1 VISGFDAGNKDVMD
15 RYSRRVLVG
24 DIGGTNIRFAIT
36 DIDELTISDFALLSS
51 GDFQDPLE
59 ALGKYLKTVPNNPAM
74 VSLAIAGPVNGD
86 SAKMVNRPWTFDRK
100 AVAAAAG
107 AEVVHFV
114 NDFEA
119 LALALPHLTSYELH
133 QIGGGTVAEGA
144 AKAVLGPGT
153 GLGVAGLVHA
163 HTGWV
168 AIGGEGGHASFG
180 ATDRAELDLFA
191 EITADLEERSA
202 EDLISGRGLMGLY
215 QVIARRGGQE
225 PTAANPPAVVEEA
238 LVKND
243 PVAREALE
251 QFAVWLGRFAGD
263 IGLIYGAR
271 GGVYL
276 GGGIAPN
283 IVEVLQ
289 AGGFRK
295 AFEQKERL
303 ASYLA
308 KVPVFVIKTGADAGL
323 RGAAVALAEK
333 MRAKEAA

>member
-1 VISGFDAGNKDVMD
+1 MD
-15 RYSRRVLVG
+15 RYSRRALVG

-59 ALGKYLKTVPNNPAM
+59 ALGKYLKTVPNKPSM
-74 VSLAIAGPVNGD
+74 VGLAIAGPVTGD
-86 SAKMVNRPWTFDRK
+86 QAKMVNRPWTFDRK
-100 AVAAAAG
+100 SVADAVG

-133 QIGGGTVAEGA
+133 QIGGGAVAEGA

-153 GLGVAGLVHA
+153 GLGVAGLIHSPA
-163 HTGWV
+163 GWV
-168 AIGGEGGHASFG
+168 AIGGEGGHVSFG
-180 ATDRAELDLFA
+180 ATDREELELFA
-191 EITADLEERSA
+191 EVTPDVQERSA
-202 EDLISGRGLMGLY
+202 EDVISGRGLMGLY
-215 QVIARRGGQE
+215 RAIARRHSQE
-225 PTAANPPAVVEEA
+225 PAAANPPDIVEEA
-238 LVKND
+238 LTKND

-263 IGLIYGAR
+263 VGLTYGAR

-276 GGGIAPN
+276 AGGIAPN
-283 IVEVLQ
+283 MVEILQ

-303 ASYLA
+303 APYLA
-308 KVPVFVIKTGADAGL
+308 KIPVFVIKTGADAGL
-323 RGAAVALAEK
+323 RGAAVALAEQ
-333 MRAKEAA
+333 MRSKEAE